1 MLNKFR
7 TYAAANVANLFLVL
21 AIVCLSVLGADM
33 SNAAM
38 LLAAFAGTLKVTR
51 RMPSWEGVVA
61 GQTATLRMPIGLTY
75 HQLWN
80 EFTGVTLAQMDEIR
94 IVANGQTIQQWD
106 SGTELDRIN
115 QYQGRSAAAGILA
128 IDFDRFGLNEL
139 VEREFTALG
148 TGHPADPTP
157 VTTLQVEVDINAA
170 AAASTMASRAVQ
182 SIPQPLG
189 LIKKVRRFVYSPTG
203 AIDFEISDLPKGD
216 VINQLFFQFSAN
228 DLNRLR
234 VERDT
239 FIVFDREDQLNE
251 RIQADG
257 VRVPQASQFVYDPTE
272 DGVGTE
278 GLITA
283 GVNDLRFVATMT
295 GAATLTL
302 QCVYIG
308 GIDA

>member
-1 MLNKFR
+1 M
-7 TYAAANVANLFLVL
+7 A
-21 AIVCLSVLGADM
+21 
-33 SNAAM
+33 
-38 LLAAFAGTLKVTR
+38 LKVTR

-61 GQTATLRMPIGLTY
+61 GQTATLRLPIGLTF

-94 IVANGQTIQQWD
+94 VVANGQTIQQWE
-106 SGTELDRIN
+106 SGTDLDRFN
-115 QYQGRSAAAGILA
+115 QYEGRSAASGIVA
-128 IDFDRFGLNEL
+128 IDFDRFGLNEQS
-139 VEREFTALG
+139 EREFTALG
-148 TGHPADPTP
+148 TGAPNDPTP
-157 VTTLQVEVDINAA
+157 LTTLQVEIDINAG
-170 AAASTMASRAVQ
+170 AAASTLASRALQ
-182 SIPQPLG
+182 SVPQPLG
-189 LIKKVRRFVYSPTG
+189 LFKKIRKFTYSPGG
-203 AIDFEISDLPKGD
+203 ALDFEISDLPKGD
-216 VINQLFFQFSAN
+216 VINQLAFQFSAN

-239 FIVFDREDQLNE
+239 FVVFDREDQLNE

-272 DGVGTE
+272 EGVGTE

-283 GVNDLRFVATMT
+283 GVNDLRFIATMT